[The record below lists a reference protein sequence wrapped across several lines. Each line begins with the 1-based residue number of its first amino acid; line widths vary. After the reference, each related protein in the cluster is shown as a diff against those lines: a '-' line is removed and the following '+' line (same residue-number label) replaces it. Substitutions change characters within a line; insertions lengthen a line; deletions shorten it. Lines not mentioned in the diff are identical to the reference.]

1 MKFNNPFASVLI
13 PDGKTIEEAF
23 ERITHL
29 GIGAHQDDL
38 EVMAFHGIKVCYRDP
53 GKWFGGIICTDG
65 GGSVRSG
72 KYANHSDEEM
82 ARVRKREQEKAA
94 VLGEYSFII
103 QLDYPSSAL
112 KKPGE
117 NKLEEELS
125 RLLSTA
131 KPPVVYTHNPADK
144 HETHTGTAITV
155 IKAIGKLP
163 LKDRPKVVYGCEAW
177 RDLDWMC
184 DEDKIILEVS
194 DEENLGKELV
204 EIFDSQ
210 ISGGKKYD
218 LATIGRRR
226 ANATFF
232 QSHEADKSSQVLFA
246 MDLSPLIGED
256 PPGIAD
262 YVLRHI
268 KRFQTDVETKIKSHP
283 GR

>member
-1 MKFNNPFASVLI
+1 M
-13 PDGKTIEEAF
+13 T
-23 ERITHL
+23 
-29 GIGAHQDDL
+29 
-38 EVMAFHGIKVCYRDP
+38 
-53 GKWFGGIICTDG
+53 
-65 GGSVRSG
+65 
-72 KYANHSDEEM
+72 
-82 ARVRKREQEKAA
+82 RVRKREQEQAA
-94 VLGEYSFII
+94 ARGEYSFVI

-125 RLLSTA
+125 GLLSAA

-144 HETHTGTAITV
+144 HETHTGTAIAV
-155 IKAIGKLP
+155 IKAIRKLP
-163 LKDRPKVVYGCEAW
+163 LKDRPKAVYGCEAW

-184 DEDKIILEVS
+184 DEDKIALEVS

-210 ISGGKKYD
+210 ISGGKRFD

-246 MDLSPLIGED
+246 MDLSPLIRED
-256 PPGIAD
+256 SPDISD
-262 YVLRHI
+262 YVLEHI
-268 KRFQTDVETKIKSHP
+268 KRFQMDVETKLKNHL